1 MVIVDTTVWVD
12 YLHGTRNQETE
23 WLDREV
29 GREEIGLTDLIL
41 CEVLQGV
48 QGDDEYR
55 RVRMLLS
62 EFELFET
69 GGEEFCIAAAENYRK
84 LRKRGRTVRKTIDCL
99 IATFCVRNGHSLL
112 HRDNDFRHFEELLGL
127 AVIHAKPPAIS

>member
-1 MVIVDTTVWVD
+1 
-12 YLHGTRNQETE
+12 
-23 WLDREV
+23 
-29 GREEIGLTDLIL
+29 
-41 CEVLQGV
+41 
-48 QGDDEYR
+48 
-55 RVRMLLS
+55 
-62 EFELFET
+62 
-69 GGEEFCIAAAENYRK
+69 